1 MGDATPFYERTDE
14 AAVKLLH
21 RIQGDR
27 ELSRL
32 WSCLS
37 ANHKQQILE
46 IEAGERIPNLLSDNV
61 FKTIFDPDTQGNRLS
76 DLLSCILGKKVKV
89 LHSLNREGLHDSI
102 YSKGIILDLV
112 VQFADRSIGHVE
124 IQRYGVRMPPQRA
137 VSYSAELIRRQY
149 AVGKEMDKKEID
161 YSVVMP
167 VYSIIIMEESTEE
180 FSHSSYYH
188 HSFSQCSNT
197 DVDIDL
203 LQHYDY
209 ICMDKFKQQKPHAAG
224 ELEKWLE
231 FLSIQD
237 AEEMLLFL
245 CKNKS
250 FQPLYECAI
259 MMVKDREGL
268 MDMIYDLF
276 AEEDIVAS
284 LNKTNESLFRKEKER
299 LEKEILSL
307 SEEKGQLENQKNEL
321 ENQKNELESQTG
333 ELEDQK
339 SELQNR
345 NSELESQ
352 CCELESQCS
361 GLEKEN
367 LRLRQEIEKLRKG
380 SLV

>member
-1 MGDATPFYERTDE
+1 MGDVPPFCEHADRATER
-14 AAVKLLH
+14 LLH
-21 RIQGDR
+21 RIQGDH

-37 ANHKQQILE
+37 ADHKKQILE
-46 IEAGERIPNLLSDNV
+46 IEAGERVPNLLSDTV
-61 FKTIFDPDTQGNRLS
+61 FKTIFDPDTQGSRLS

-89 LHSLNREGLHDSI
+89 LHSLNREGLHDSL

-112 VQFADRSIGHVE
+112 VQFEDRSVGHVE

-149 AVGKEMDKKEID
+149 AVGKEMSKKEID

-167 VYSIIIMEESTEE
+167 VYSIIIMEDSTEE

-188 HSFSQCSNT
+188 HSFSQRSNT

-209 ICMDKFKQQKPHAAG
+209 ICMDKFKQQKPHTAG
-224 ELEKWLE
+224 ELERWLE
-231 FLSIQD
+231 FLSIHE
-237 AEEMLLFL
+237 AEEMIHFL

-259 MMVKDREGL
+259 MMTKDREGL

-284 LNKTNESLFRKEKER
+284 LNKTNESLFRMEKER
-299 LEKEILSL
+299 LEKEMLSL
-307 SEEKGQLENQKNEL
+307 SDQKS
-321 ENQKNELESQTG
+321 KLESQ
-333 ELEDQK
+333 
-339 SELQNR
+339 

-352 CCELESQCS
+352 NSELESQNSELESQNSKLENHKSQLMNHCS
-361 GLEKEN
+361 ELENEN
-367 LRLRQEIEKLRKG
+367 ERLRQEIEQLKRQLC
-380 SLV
+380 